1 MNKVSSVRIFMLFV
15 VFSFLLVSNVSAQS
29 LPRPKLVVGIVV
41 DQMRWDYLYRFYD
54 NYKPTGGFKR
64 ILGEGFTCD
73 NTLIPYTPTITAV
86 GHTCVYTGSVPAI
99 TGITGNDWFDNKAD
113 KDFYCVQDDS
123 VETVGSTSAAGK
135 MSPKNL
141 LATTIGDELRLATSF
156 NSKVIGV
163 AIKDRGAIL
172 PAGHGANGAFWYDP
186 ASGNFV
192 TSTYYMTE
200 LPDWVKAFN
209 GRRLVDTL
217 YQSDWGYYLPKEA
230 YAKTGLPDNMPFEYK
245 PFGADQPIMP
255 YKLKQY
261 TGKDFSKIS
270 FTPFG
275 NTLTEQMAEAAIIGE
290 NLGKNSST
298 DFLAVSFSST
308 DYIGHSFGPDSWEQ
322 MDDFARLDAE
332 LGKLL
337 DFLDAKIGK
346 GQYSLFL
353 TADHGVAHVPL
364 YSKARKLP
372 GGSFLDNAVYTD
384 MNAKLTA
391 KYGKSD
397 IITGIFNYQ
406 VVLNEQLIDSASLPE
421 SDIVKWII
429 SYLEK
434 QDAVSRAI
442 DLRNLGNTTLNYKQK
457 EMLSN
462 GYFPQRC
469 GEIQIMLK
477 PGYVE
482 GTGVGTSHG
491 LWNPYDAHIPLLWYG
506 WGIKHGSLNRETYMT
521 DIAATVAA
529 LLHIQMPSGC
539 VGKVIEDV
547 INKN

>member
-15 VFSFLLVSNVSAQS
+15 VFSFLLVSNARAQS

-41 DQMRWDYLYRFYD
+41 DQMRWDYIYRFYD

-99 TGITGNDWFDNKAD
+99 TGITGNDWFDNNAD

-141 LATTIGDELRLATSF
+141 LVTTIGDELRLNTSF

-192 TSTYYMTE
+192 TSTYYMTQ

-209 GRRLVDTL
+209 SRRLVDTL

-230 YAKTGLPDNMPFEYK
+230 YAKTGLPDNVPFEYK

-261 TGKDFSKIS
+261 AGKDFSKIS

-290 NLGKNSST
+290 NLGKNNST

-372 GGSFLDNAVYTD
+372 GGSFLDNVVYTD

-406 VVLNEQLIDSASLPE
+406 VVLNEQLIDSASLPG

-434 QDAVSRAI
+434 QDAVSRAV